1 MKKIEKHEYVINV
14 CRDIIIDEVDNSYI
28 IGEEFD
34 KALSVLKDIDGDSR
48 VQHYFDR
55 ADDIKRQYDEGMIDS
70 DTSRQR
76 IMSLVD
82 KGVSRLL
89 KILGERYTYFE
100 PEYYT
105 NEKEALADVK
115 ELLAEAV

>member
-1 MKKIEKHEYVINV
+1 MEKIEKHEYVIRF
-14 CRDIIIDEVDNSYI
+14 CRDIIMDEVDNSYI
-28 IGEEFD
+28 IGEDFA
-34 KALSVLKDIDGDSR
+34 KALTVLKDMDMDWR
-48 VQHYFDR
+48 VQQYFER
-55 ADDIKRQYDEGMIDS
+55 AEDIKRQYDEGMIDS

-82 KGVSRLL
+82 KGVSRLFNL
-89 KILGERYTYFE
+89 LEERYTYFE

>member
-14 CRDIIIDEVDNSYI
+14 CRDIIIDEVDNSYV

-34 KALSVLKDIDGDSR
+34 KALSVLRDIDGDWR
-48 VQHYFDR
+48 VQQYFDR
-55 ADDIKRQYDEGMIDS
+55 AEDIKRQYDEGMIDS
-70 DTSRQR
+70 DVCRQR

-82 KGVSRLL
+82 KGVSRLFKL
-89 KILGERYTYFE
+89 LEERYTYCD

-105 NEKEALADVK
+105 NKKEALADVK

>member
-34 KALSVLKDIDGDSR
+34 KALSVLKDIDGDWR
-48 VQHYFDR
+48 VQQYFDR
-55 ADDIKRQYDEGMIDS
+55 ADDIRRQYDEGMIDS
-70 DTSRQR
+70 DTCRQK

-82 KGVSRLL
+82 KGVSRLFRVL
-89 KILGERYTYFE
+89 EERYTYCD

-105 NEKEALADVK
+105 NKKEALADVK